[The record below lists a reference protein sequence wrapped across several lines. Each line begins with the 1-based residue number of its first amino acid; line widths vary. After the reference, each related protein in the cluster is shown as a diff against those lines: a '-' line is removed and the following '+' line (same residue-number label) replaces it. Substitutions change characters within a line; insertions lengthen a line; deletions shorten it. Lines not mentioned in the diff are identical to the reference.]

1 MFVNVFLSGHEDA
14 CKLIVFCISL
24 FNTPLSTN
32 CKDLKAQKEEN
43 SQKRKNKKISM
54 DSNPRFSIRV
64 CMLIF
69 IREREMLIH
78 V

>member
-1 MFVNVFLSGHEDA
+1 MLSFMFVNVFLSGHEDA

-43 SQKRKNKKISM
+43 DRQKRKNKKISM
-54 DSNPRFSIRV
+54 DSNPHKGV
-64 CMLIF
+64 YA
-69 IREREMLIH
+69 
-78 V
+78 